1 MTSDDQAQPVNQ
13 LCGKT
18 LGAVFATFILHD
30 QTLPEVSSLA
40 RELDLS
46 GFIEWNPLSSS
57 SIYGLQKQRSGRCRS
72 AATGALLICT
82 RRPYCPCRMRKR
94 RCLCGCSCTSQ
105 KQQQTTSGAL
115 ILRAQV
121 EVYPRPLM
129 RYTEELY
136 RHAFGRYG
144 DFRLREN
151 GAPAVFFVALQIQP
165 AAVFTPCSYD
175 GSALQAHAWA
185 SDRLPL
191 KLASCKLA
199 SQYHAGLAALAKMF
213 HPTLNELHTSRPNRA
228 HLPIADYCF
237 GEKKFGGNAQAITRK
252 RWLHHTTFLWD
263 FDASRMELLKH
274 PANAPDYREVRPGVP
289 LLRLMIA
296 WYSTSIEYTASVL

>member
-1 MTSDDQAQPVNQ
+1 M
-13 LCGKT
+13 
-18 LGAVFATFILHD
+18 
-30 QTLPEVSSLA
+30 
-40 RELDLS
+40 
-46 GFIEWNPLSSS
+46 
-57 SIYGLQKQRSGRCRS
+57 
-72 AATGALLICT
+72 
-82 RRPYCPCRMRKR
+82 R
-94 RCLCGCSCTSQ
+94 RCICGCSCTPQ
-105 KQQQTTSGAL
+105 KQQQTTSGNAL

-144 DFRLREN
+144 DFQLREN
-151 GAPAVFFVALQIQP
+151 GAPAVFLASQIQP
-165 AAVFTPCSYD
+165 VAVFPPCSYA

-185 SDRLPL
+185 PNKLPL

-199 SQYHAGLAALAKMF
+199 SQHHAGLAALAMMFRPTHKKIMMF
-213 HPTLNELHTSRPNRA
+213 HPTLNELHTSSPNRA
-228 HLPIADYCF
+228 HCPIADYCF

-263 FDASRMELLKH
+263 FDVSRMELLKH

-296 WYSTSIEYTASVL
+296 WYSTSIEYTASVLQCERQWCKFPILRVSLVLLVIDQQHAKGMIQSAHVV